1 MLLIWR
7 LAKKD
12 KLSKDDEERIKDYI
26 EAQIEKAKVS
36 FETLFRNS
44 DFIFWVK

>member
-1 MLLIWR
+1 LDR

-26 EAQIEKAKVS
+26 DAQIEKAKVR
-36 FETLFRNS
+36 LK
-44 DFIFWVK
+44 IKICC